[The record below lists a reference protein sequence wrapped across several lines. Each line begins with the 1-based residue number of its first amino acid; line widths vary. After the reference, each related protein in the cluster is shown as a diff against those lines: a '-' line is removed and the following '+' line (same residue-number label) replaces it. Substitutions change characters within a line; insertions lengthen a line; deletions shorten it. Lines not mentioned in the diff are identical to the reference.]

1 MRWNL
6 EKIKNAT
13 LWILIASIPFGT
25 KLPLHVF
32 AAYKNEYVTAY
43 LYATDLL
50 AWIFLAVS
58 ALWLYKARVSLQR
71 WEKIFLGGVLLVGV
85 VMIVSS
91 LHSAYVG
98 LALYQSGKI
107 VQWLLV
113 GWVLAILAYRKE
125 TPFLVVA
132 SAVVCSAAFQALV
145 ALYQFFTRHS
155 LGLRLLGEGALGI
168 NIGGSATFWAGSEKY
183 LRAYGTTPHPNILAA
198 FLFIALT
205 LLCFRFFYLKKE
217 AVRSGMFWGL
227 EIVLGILSVAFMA
240 TFSRTAIVGG
250 GFILIAVAL
259 WYAWRNRVWGAKV
272 FFVSFLFFILLSSLI
287 FWQPLTVRAV
297 IHANEDAVTQRILYA
312 DVALR
317 LIAQHP
323 WLGVGEG
330 AFTLAMQ
337 PVVQNMLGSFDVPN
351 WLYQP
356 VHDIYLLI
364 WSEIGFMGFVSVAF
378 LLGLTFWRNRRLF
391 LVLAN
396 PYAVILMGLLA
407 FALLDHFLWSLQIG
421 REMLWCCVGLAAGS
435 GSVGMENYSLK
446 NK

>member
-1 MRWNL
+1 
-6 EKIKNAT
+6 
-13 LWILIASIPFGT
+13 
-25 KLPLHVF
+25 
-32 AAYKNEYVTAY
+32 
-43 LYATDLL
+43 
-50 AWIFLAVS
+50 
-58 ALWLYKARVSLQR
+58 
-71 WEKIFLGGVLLVGV
+71 
-85 VMIVSS
+85 
-91 LHSAYVG
+91 
-98 LALYQSGKI
+98 
-107 VQWLLV
+107 
-113 GWVLAILAYRKE
+113 
-125 TPFLVVA
+125 
-132 SAVVCSAAFQALV
+132 
-145 ALYQFFTRHS
+145 
-155 LGLRLLGEGALGI
+155 
-168 NIGGSATFWAGSEKY
+168 
-183 LRAYGTTPHPNILAA
+183 
-198 FLFIALT
+198 
-205 LLCFRFFYLKKE
+205 
-217 AVRSGMFWGL
+217 
-227 EIVLGILSVAFMA
+227 MA

-364 WSEIGFMGFVSVAF
+364 WSEIGFIGFVAVAF
-378 LLGLTFWRNRRLF
+378 LLGLTFWMNRRLF

-435 GSVGMENYSLK
+435 GSVGDEKSFLK
-446 NK
+446 K